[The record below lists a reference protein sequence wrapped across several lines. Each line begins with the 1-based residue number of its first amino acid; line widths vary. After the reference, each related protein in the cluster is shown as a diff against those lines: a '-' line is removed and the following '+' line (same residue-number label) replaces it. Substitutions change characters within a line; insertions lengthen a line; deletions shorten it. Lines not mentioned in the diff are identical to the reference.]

1 MSLIKKTVRKIKAN
15 QFINASFFSAISSAV
30 KIATTLIIGKIIA
43 LKSGAEGIAIFGQ
56 MLNFVAIIMVLA
68 GGAINEGITKYTS
81 EYRGAKTNDLKNL
94 LSTSLQYI
102 LYSSLIIG
110 IPLIIFSKTIASI
123 ILHRPDYYS
132 VFVLF
137 GFTIVFY
144 GLNNFL
150 LSIISGHKDFKKFNL
165 INIFNN
171 IFSLLLTSILIYF
184 FGIYGVLVGV
194 VVNQSVVFVFTLFFL
209 KNEIWL
215 VKDNFINKFNNE
227 KFKFIFGFAILA
239 LLTTAITPL
248 VSILIR
254 GMIIQ
259 KTSLIDAGYY
269 EFVSRIST
277 TGIMFFALTVSSYYI
292 PRLSE
297 ISNKR
302 ELLNEVK
309 TTYKIII
316 PIITIILISIYL
328 LRFIIIKLLATNDF
342 LQSES
347 LFSYQLI
354 GVFFRIAAQITGFV
368 FLAKA
373 RIKTVITLEILLNIV
388 YVTLS
393 LIFIEKWGLVGSVY
407 AFATYNF
414 IYLIIVLLVFYKKFV
429 NVNLPKNRTV

>member
-407 AFATYNF
+407 AFATYN
-414 IYLIIVLLVFYKKFV
+414 
-429 NVNLPKNRTV
+429 

>member
-227 KFKFIFGFAILA
+227 NSSSFLVLPFLA

-248 VSILIR
+248 VAIFIR

>member
-1 MSLIKKTVRKIKAN
+1 MFIIKKTVRKIKGN

-30 KIATTLIIGKIIA
+30 KIVTTLIIGKIIA

-56 MLNFVAIIMVLA
+56 MLNFVAIIMVLS

-81 EYRGAKTNDLKNL
+81 EYRGSKSNDLKNL

-110 IPLIIFSKTIASI
+110 IPLIVFSQTIASI

-144 GLNNFL
+144 GLNNFF

-184 FGIYGVLVGV
+184 FGIYGALVGV
-194 VVNQSVVFVFTLFFL
+194 VVNQSVVFIFTLFFL

-215 VKDNFINKFNNE
+215 VKENFVNKFNNE
-227 KFKFIFGFAILA
+227 KFKFIFSFAILA

-277 TGIMFFALTVSSYYI
+277 TGIMFFAVTVSSYYI

-297 ISNKR
+297 ITNKS

-316 PIITIILISIYL
+316 PVITIILISIYL
-328 LRFIIIKLLATNDF
+328 SRFIIIKLLATNDF
-342 LQSES
+342 LQSEC

-354 GVFFRIAAQITGFV
+354 GVFFRILAQITGFV

-373 RIKTVITLEILLNIV
+373 RIKTVITIEILLNLV

-393 LIFIEKWGLVGSVY
+393 LVFIQKWGLLGSVY
-407 AFATYNF
+407 AFTTYNF
-414 IYLIIVLLVFYKKFV
+414 IYLITVLLVFCKKFV
-429 NVNLPKNRTV
+429 NTSLME